1 MGMSFDHTPAARRLA
16 DLVADVP
23 DDALG
28 DPTPCEDYT
37 IGDLLEHIGGLAL
50 AFTEAAEK
58 SGDPNAEPP
67 PPGDASRLPDDWRRR
82 IPDQLGTLGEA
93 WQDPEAWTGMSS
105 AGGIEMPAEVA
116 AVVALEEVV
125 VHGWDL
131 ARATGQPYSVP
142 DADLEVVRS
151 FFAMFSEE
159 DRGFGYGPAVPV
171 ADDAPALDQIV
182 AQSGRDPGWSPGG

>member
-1 MGMSFDHTPAARRLA
+1 MDFDHTPSAQRLA
-16 DLVADVP
+16 DLVSNVP
-23 DDALG
+23 EDALG
-28 DPTPCEDYT
+28 DPTPCDDYT
-37 IGDLLEHIGGLAL
+37 VGDLLDHIGGLAL

-67 PPGDASRLPDDWRRR
+67 PPGDVTKLPDDWRRR

-93 WQDPEAWTGMSS
+93 WQDPDAWTGMSR

-131 ARATGQPYSVP
+131 ARATGQPYSAS
-142 DADLEVVRS
+142 DAELEVVAG
-151 FFAMFSEE
+151 FFGMFSED
-159 DRGFGYGPAVPV
+159 DRSFGYGPAVAV
-171 ADDAPALDQIV
+171 GDDAAPLDRIV
-182 AQSGRDPGWSPGG
+182 AQSGRDPGWSAG